1 MANVKF
7 LKKSKHL
14 FYVYL
19 INDIEVELKWSFE
32 KYSSKWNNCGMEN
45 LKKFVNEIEGIMKRS
60 KLDDFSELILNYPR
74 EDSKNLVFIIAAEV
88 FRKEFITMV
97 SIACERIYVKGGCL
111 RIGEVV
117 GEIINPNKIVKDTI
131 INQFIMFNKELRGI
145 KICYEILQ
153 EYYQQK
159 LTEIRTA
166 LIQIN
171 RERVIEI
178 LNAFPKGEVFSSI
191 FLKFKEEFENYLFVC
206 GTKLIEQE
214 FNITKK
220 QLGEYSLGLKLISSH
235 RYEDIPEF
243 QVFVS
248 RIVDI
253 FKKKFYKNMGSYSY
267 KITEDEYILMK
278 KKLDYLEIVRLKWN
292 GFSGKL
298 KDEIKKYFYSQI
310 TFEQNFQSI
319 QNKYTYV
326 KMFGKTVDSM
336 SIGKGFS
343 FLDINQYKVE
353 QILLSLQQLKNAKG
367 ENYKVK
373 VIQSCISECRL
384 IFDWLKE
391 RYEKEY
397 LVNPFRLITMHN
409 SESFITSASYI
420 PEEVI
425 LKLEEKLEE
434 LPDYVQLVWLIM
446 MNTGM
451 RIGEVLTLTKDC
463 LIYDEHSNVTCL
475 KFVPQKTLKFRRKKG
490 LEDYHTIPIISL
502 NLVDSIKE
510 QIENTKNLREH
521 NGIKNIFIKESD
533 IGIRFYES
541 GNISYFINN
550 LIKKYEVKD
559 SRGELWHY
567 THHQCRKTVAVNLFT
582 EGANLDEVGDIL
594 DHLHTST
601 TAKHYHDVQLKKI
614 AELDMEY
621 FELMFNNLD
630 QDIKEAYS
638 NAEFISLKREI
649 TLGSRETPQGH
660 GICAKH
666 VSFGPCKKSKCTGCK
681 MLITGPQK
689 LPMWKKLKDEQQ
701 RYLEEIMR
709 RFQEEGMEDWH
720 EYREYQAELHLLEYY
735 KKTIKQLEKFM
746 YERLELNGAKYN
758 SIK

>member
-1 MANVKF
+1 MANVEF

-19 INDIEVELKWSFE
+19 INGIEVELKWSFE
-32 KYSSKWNNCGMEN
+32 KYSSKWNNCGMES
-45 LKKFVNEIEGIMKRS
+45 LKKFVNEIEGIMKSS

-74 EDSKNLVFIIAAEV
+74 EDSKNLVFTIAAEV

-97 SIACERIYVKGGCL
+97 RIACERIYEKGGCL

-153 EYYQQK
+153 EYYQLK
-159 LTEIRTA
+159 LIDIRNA

-171 RERVIEI
+171 RKKVIEI
-178 LNAFPKGEVFSSI
+178 LNAFPKGEIFPDI
-191 FLKFKEEFENYLFVC
+191 FLEFKDEFENYLFIC
-206 GTKLIEQE
+206 GTQLIEKE
-214 FNITKK
+214 FDITKK
-220 QLGEYSLGLKLISSH
+220 QLGKYSLGLKFISSH
-235 RYEDIPEF
+235 RYENAPEF
-243 QVFVS
+243 QGFVS
-248 RIVDI
+248 TIVDNI
-253 FKKKFYKNMGSYSY
+253 KKQFYKNMSNYSY
-267 KITEDEYILMK
+267 KIVEDEYILMK
-278 KKLDYLEIVRLKWN
+278 KKLDYMEIIRLKWN
-292 GFSGKL
+292 DFSGKL
-298 KDEIKKYFYSQI
+298 KDELKKYIYSQI
-310 TFEQNFQSI
+310 RYERNFRNVK
-319 QNKYTYV
+319 NKYTYV
-326 KMFGKTVDSM
+326 KMFGKAVDSM
-336 SIGKGFS
+336 SIGEDFS
-343 FLDINQYKVE
+343 FLDINIYKVE
-353 QILLSLQQLKNAKG
+353 QILLALQQLKNAKG

-391 RYEKEY
+391 RYEKEH

-420 PEEVI
+420 PEEVVR
-425 LKLEEKLEE
+425 KLEEKIEE
-434 LPDYVQLVWLIM
+434 LPNYVQLIWLIM
-446 MNTGM
+446 MNTGI
-451 RIGEVLTLTKDC
+451 RIGDVINLTKDC
-463 LIYDEHSNVTCL
+463 LIYDEHSKVTCL
-475 KFVPQKTLKFRRKKG
+475 KFIPQKTLKFRRKKG

-502 NLVDSIKE
+502 NLLDSIRK
-510 QIENTKNLREH
+510 QIENTKKLREY
-521 NGIKNIFIKESD
+521 NGINNIFIKESD
-533 IGIRFYES
+533 IGVRLYDGWKIS
-541 GNISYFINN
+541 NIINN
-550 LIKKYEVKD
+550 LIKKYEIKD
-559 SRGELWHY
+559 KNGELWHY
-567 THHQCRKTVAVNLFT
+567 THHQCRKTLAVNLFT
-582 EGANLDEVGDIL
+582 EGASLDQVGDIL

-601 TAKHYHDVQLKKI
+601 TSKHYHDVQLKKI
-614 AELDMEY
+614 AELDKEY

-630 QDIKEAYS
+630 HDIKEAYS
-638 NAEFISLKREI
+638 DAELVNLKREI
-649 TLGSRETPQGH
+649 KLGSRETPEGH

-735 KKTIKQLEKFM
+735 KETIKQLEKFM
-746 YERLELNGAKYN
+746 NERLELNGAKYN